1 MTKKKT
7 ENYLEGVLNYYNEN
21 NRQQEQPEPIKEP
34 EREPEPET
42 QTETE
47 PERKRVPESE
57 TGSFKGIDT
66 TEREFKTRRVQLL
79 LKPTI
84 HDQLKELAEQLRE
97 ETGNKKISVNEIV
110 NQVLESFLKG
120 VKE

>member
-42 QTETE
+42 K
-47 PERKRVPESE
+47 PEKKSVTATE

-84 HDQLKELAEQLRE
+84 HDQLKELAEQLRA

-120 VKE
+120 VEK